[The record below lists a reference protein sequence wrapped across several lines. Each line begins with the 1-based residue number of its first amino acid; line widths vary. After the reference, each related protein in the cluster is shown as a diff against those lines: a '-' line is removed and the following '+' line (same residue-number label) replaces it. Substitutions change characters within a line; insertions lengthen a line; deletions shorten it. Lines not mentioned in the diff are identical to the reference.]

1 MNRQQFT
8 GWLTRL
14 LNVLPWRRARRPA
27 RSQVQARIMSRPNAD
42 RFASPDP
49 HATLRQKA
57 ESSPS
62 CSTLHEDPIPPPYE
76 TEFPLSRP
84 APPMPTASLTSSAD
98 APAQES
104 AGPTPAVDPERRL
117 AFGRFLV
124 RRGVFNEG
132 FPDNAVPRQYQ
143 NRAPE

>member
-1 MNRQQFT
+1 
-8 GWLTRL
+8 
-14 LNVLPWRRARRPA
+14 
-27 RSQVQARIMSRPNAD
+27 
-42 RFASPDP
+42 
-49 HATLRQKA
+49 
-57 ESSPS
+57 
-62 CSTLHEDPIPPPYE
+62 
-76 TEFPLSRP
+76 
-84 APPMPTASLTSSAD
+84 MPTASLTSSAD

-104 AGPTPAVDPERRL
+104 AGPTPAVDPERLL